1 MYVFLHVPYR
11 IDYLLSDKFTDKKI
25 ATLEDFDKKFHNIF
39 NNIVQNAPVKIIA
52 KNKNENEIMTIFN
65 EIVSELKKISLRI
78 KIESLEDEVSLNL
91 DEKRYS
97 ELLSLR
103 NQLKSG

>member
-1 MYVFLHVPYR
+1 M
-11 IDYLLSDKFTDKKI
+11 
-25 ATLEDFDKKFHNIF
+25 TLEDFDKKIHNIF
-39 NNIVQNAPVKIIA
+39 NNIVQNDPVKIIA